1 MSAGGAKPDGVPTEL
16 APAELLAHAEFLARH
31 ADDTDLGRVHAR
43 RAVSAAYY
51 AAFHLVALS
60 VARTAAPAAT
70 DDERYELCRAFT
82 HTGAARVARWLR
94 GEGTPPE
101 RSEPLLRSLRSPATR
116 TLGGRLLQLQEWR
129 HEADYDHR
137 RTIGAARAGSAC
149 LAARALIHA
158 TAAAEGEPGW
168 TSACTLMLL
177 HATGR
182 SG

>member
-1 MSAGGAKPDGVPTEL
+1 MSAGGAKPDGAPTEL
-16 APAELLAHAEFLARH
+16 TPAQLLAHAEFLARH
-31 ADDTDLGRVHAR
+31 ADDSDLGRVHAR

-51 AAFHLVALS
+51 AAFHLLALA
-60 VARTAAPAAT
+60 VTRTAAPTAT

-116 TLGGRLLQLQEWR
+116 ALGGRLLQLQEWR

-137 RTIGAARAGSAC
+137 RTIDSGTADSACVAARAAIVATTSA
-149 LAARALIHA
+149 
-158 TAAAEGEPGW
+158 ENEPGW